1 MEKSAAKL
9 PGRPLYITRK
19 WIAEQVGDGTLL
31 QRFMRSLGVHAVLA
45 AALLPWGAPA
55 RGAQIDQARATT
67 LFEEQ
72 FEDANFAARG
82 WYDGPGVALSS
93 VEHLPGS
100 TKSAEFHW
108 LRGAMTPASG
118 GAFRRKF
125 TASDSVYVSYW
136 LKYSTN
142 YTGSNKPYHPH
153 EFLLMT
159 TKNGDYAGP
168 AYTHLTGY
176 IEQNEGMPQLA
187 IQDGQ
192 NIDERRIGQD
202 LTTITENRS
211 VAGCNGNN
219 PDGYVSVDCYLAGKS
234 HWNGKVWKAG
244 QIYFQDTVGPY
255 YKGDWHR
262 IEVYFKLNSIS
273 DGKAVADGQLKYWYD
288 DALIIDHSNVIMRTG
303 ANPDMKWNQFLI
315 APYIGDG
322 SPVDQS
328 MWVDNLLVATSRLLA
343 DTDGDGMPDDWE
355 IANSLAPNDPTDAV
369 EDADGD
375 GFTNLEEYLAGTDP
389 RSPNS
394 VLRISTVTLDKNNSV
409 INFNS
414 VAGKT
419 YDVERTGDLGTR
431 AWSTVAT
438 NIAGTGGAVQITDP
452 GAASQSK
459 SFYRVKLSSSN
470 AFSTCSGRARTVTL
484 SVRFSQRMVPVESIR
499 NSAGRAMS
507 APFGPPPL
515 CRRS

>member
-1 MEKSAAKL
+1 LLAPSIALLDTANRQAKTARTNRYHNQFFL
-9 PGRPLYITRK
+9 N
-19 WIAEQVGDGTLL
+19 
-31 QRFMRSLGVHAVLA
+31 F
-45 AALLPWGAPA
+45 AALLTAALLA
-55 RGAQIDQARATT
+55 RDGLAEGAQLDQVRATT

-93 VEHLPGS
+93 SEHLPGS

-108 LRGAMTPASG
+108 LRGATTPKSG

-136 LKYSTN
+136 VKYSTN

-159 TKNGDYAGP
+159 TKNGDYDGP

-176 IEQNEGMPQLA
+176 IEQNEGTPVLA
-187 IQDGQ
+187 LQDGQ
-192 NIDERRIGQD
+192 NIDEKQIGQD

-219 PDGYVSVDCYLAGKS
+219 PDGYASVDCYLAGKA
-234 HWNGKVWKAG
+234 HWNGRVWKAG
-244 QIYFQDTVGPY
+244 RIYFQDTPGPY
-255 YKGDWHR
+255 YKSDWHR
-262 IEVYFKLNSIS
+262 VEAYFKLNSIS
-273 DGKAVADGQLKYWYD
+273 AGKGVADGQLKCWYD
-288 DALIIDHSNVIMRTG
+288 GALVIDHSNVIMRTG

-328 MWVDNLLVATSRLLA
+328 MWVDNLLVATSPALA
-343 DTDGDGMPDDWE
+343 DTDRDGMPDDWE
-355 IANSLAPNDPTDAV
+355 IANGLAPNDPTDAAK
-369 EDADGD
+369 DADGD

-394 VLRISTVTLDKNNSV
+394 VLRISTVTLNNNNSA
-409 INFNS
+409 IKFNT

-419 YDVERTGDLGTR
+419 YDVERTGDLGTG
-431 AWSTVAT
+431 AWSAVAT
-438 NIAGTGGAVQITDP
+438 NIAGTGGAVQITDL

-459 SFYRVKLSSSN
+459 SFYRLKLSLSN

-484 SVRFSQRMVPVESIR
+484 SVRFTQRILPVESIR

-507 APFGPPPL
+507 VPFGPAPL